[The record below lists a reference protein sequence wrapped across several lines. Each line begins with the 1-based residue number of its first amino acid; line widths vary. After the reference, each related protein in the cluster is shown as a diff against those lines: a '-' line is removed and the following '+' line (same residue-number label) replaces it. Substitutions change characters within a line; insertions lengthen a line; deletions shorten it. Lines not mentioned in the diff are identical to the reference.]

1 MLDREGVLVHPGRFH
16 REQPPPVLLRSV
28 QPDGQADPV
37 IGGHGG
43 GPALQILP
51 DPAGQLRIRHKG
63 PAVQPRQHRLG
74 DLGAG
79 AGMRWGRGGDEPGGA
94 GPTDGVHHGGQYRP
108 AHGIGLGGR
117 LQDGHR
123 GRHAGHQVVQPLS
136 RQQGRD
142 PTHPVASGS
151 LTPAAAT
158 RGGAA
163 QDRDHAALGDQ
174 LGTPERDLA
183 HPAEAGT
190 DALAG
195 LAGAHA
201 DQPAQD
207 LGQRCGARLRRSLAG
222 NRDRNRRMALPCD
235 AAGVSLVEQPFEV
248 LGRGVGAGAAR
259 PHDHTTLRPRSLQ
272 ERRARVGRRTLT
284 GTDRGRARIGA
295 IIASRRGRRPGAV
308 GGWQDRGVDLV
319 AGQAQQGGGQAG
331 PFLGEVRHDQ
341 LAQLAGQAVGT
352 LDSVVGLMNQPAQ
365 ARSPRQRISVKLRAL
380 RARRPAA
387 SFGDYRCFKS
397 KPVQLCLLSS
407 RVVAH
412 TSACQACGRLFAAH
426 LRSQSPPK
434 GPGPIGSFHLN
445 VLGFPSIPG
454 SPVLRHPYTRELASA
469 GIHLARPS
477 LPQASIVARTAGPGR
492 YSRGAMLDCDP
503 R

>member
-1 MLDREGVLVHPGRFH
+1 MPGRRPGRRPRRPASPGSGPEVRSAPPPEPG
-16 REQPPPVLLRSV
+16 REQGQEPA
-28 QPDGQADPV
+28 DGAPMRCRWR
-37 IGGHGG
+37 
-43 GPALQILP
+43 
-51 DPAGQLRIRHKG
+51 QL
-63 PAVQPRQHRLG
+63 
-74 DLGAG
+74 
-79 AGMRWGRGGDEPGGA
+79 
-94 GPTDGVHHGGQYRP
+94 
-108 AHGIGLGGR
+108 
-117 LQDGHR
+117 
-123 GRHAGHQVVQPLS
+123 
-136 RQQGRD
+136 
-142 PTHPVASGS
+142 
-151 LTPAAAT
+151 
-158 RGGAA
+158 GGAA
-163 QDRDHAALGDQ
+163 VRS
-174 LGTPERDLA
+174 PRWW
-183 HPAEAGT
+183 
-190 DALAG
+190 
-195 LAGAHA
+195 
-201 DQPAQD
+201 
-207 LGQRCGARLRRSLAG
+207 RR
-222 NRDRNRRMALPCD
+222 RR
-235 AAGVSLVEQPFEV
+235 
-248 LGRGVGAGAAR
+248 GRPPTR
-259 PHDHTTLRPRSLQ
+259 HTTLRPRSLQ